1 MKPGK
6 KGIER
11 IIDATKYSL
20 QGFRAA
26 YLHEA
31 AFRQELACVVTGIP
45 LAVFLSNDSIQ
56 FLLLVLP
63 LLLLVLVEL
72 ANSAI
77 EAIVDRVGSERHE
90 LSGRAKDMGSAMVF
104 MAILMV
110 IVSWSTV
117 LAGNYLF

>member
-26 YLHEA
+26 YIHEA
-31 AFRQELACVVTGIP
+31 AFRQELTCVVTGIP

-110 IVSWSTV
+110 IVSWSII

>member
-26 YLHEA
+26 YIHEA
-31 AFRQELACVVTGIP
+31 AFRQELTCVVTGIP
-45 LAVFLSNDSIQ
+45 LAVLLSNDSIQ
-56 FLLLVLP
+56 FLLLMLP